1 MDINNIQYTNKYI
14 DRMSSDN
21 KYDVLWWITN
31 VLIYTQ
37 TYIVQW
43 LKSLRWK
50 QTEKNIEPTWIRIH
64 DDDNG
69 DDILTPPLS
78 WKPVVMKSRVIS
90 TVDSKRGGS

>member
-21 KYDVLWWITN
+21 KHDVLWWITN

-43 LKSLRWK
+43 LKITKIWNR
-50 QTEKNIEPTWIRIH
+50 KNIEPTWIRIH